1 VAAYYQ
7 DKLESLADIFGA
19 SSAALQDGWLHLE
32 GRAYPI
38 IDDVIVVLDPAH
50 HPPGL
55 RERLL
60 SHRGSSTAG
69 SVPFSEATQRS
80 FGAEWDAF
88 PEVLGEHATEF
99 RQYFDLVD
107 LGGLRRARVADL
119 GCGSG
124 RWSRFLES
132 ITRELVLVDFSEAIF
147 VARRNL
153 RGCPGAIFVMA
164 DVTQLPFRKDFAD
177 LVVCLGVLHHL
188 PISALEMVRRLAGY
202 APRALIYLYYALDN
216 RPVHY
221 RLLLG
226 AVTAARRLTCRVRSP
241 RARAGISWA
250 GTAGLYVP
258 LVALGSMLRCL
269 GLGGLVPL
277 HDTYGGK
284 SFRRM
289 RQDFYDRFFTSIEQR
304 FSRRQIQELEDTF
317 AEVRVS
323 EGLPYWH
330 FVCLRADAASAP
342 LDSQRSR
349 GIAVAAGTSDESS
362 FL

>member
-1 VAAYYQ
+1 M
-7 DKLESLADIFGA
+7 LE
-19 SSAALQDGWLHLE
+19 
-32 GRAYPI
+32 
-38 IDDVIVVLDPAH
+38 PAQQ
-50 HPPGL
+50 PPGV

-60 SHRGSSTAG
+60 SHRASSKAP
-69 SVPFSEATQRS
+69 SVPFSQATQQS
-80 FGAEWDAF
+80 FGAEWGAF
-88 PEVLGEHATEF
+88 PELLDEHETEF

-107 LGGLRRARVADL
+107 LGGLRHARVADL

-124 RWSRFLES
+124 RWSRFLEP
-132 ITRELVLVDFSEAIF
+132 ITGELVLVDFSEAIF

-153 RGCPGAIFVMA
+153 RDCPGAIFVMA

-216 RPVHY
+216 RPAHY
-221 RLLLG
+221 RLLLR
-226 AVTAARRLTCRVRSP
+226 AVTAGRRLTCRIRSP
-241 RARAGISWA
+241 RARAAISWT

-258 LVALGSMLRCL
+258 LVALGSMLRRV
-269 GLGGLVPL
+269 GLGRLVPL

-289 RQDFYDRFFTSIEQR
+289 QQDFYDRFFTSIEQR
-304 FSRRQIQELEDTF
+304 FTRRQIREVEDTF

-330 FVCLRADAASAP
+330 FVCMRGDAASVP
-342 LDSQRSR
+342 LDSQRPS
-349 GIAVAAGTSDESS
+349 GIAVGAGAPGESR
-362 FL
+362 LL